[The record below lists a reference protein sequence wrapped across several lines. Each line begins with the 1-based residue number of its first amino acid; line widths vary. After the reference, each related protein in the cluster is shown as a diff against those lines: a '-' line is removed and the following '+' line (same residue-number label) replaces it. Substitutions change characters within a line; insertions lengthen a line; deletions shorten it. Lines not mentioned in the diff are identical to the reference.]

1 MIRRFTAY
9 YKPHRQL
16 FFWDMFCAFLVAVA
30 DLFYP
35 MITKN
40 IITTTFPTRMCAC
53 LSSGLLRCL
62 RSIS

>member
-40 IITTTFPTRMCAC
+40 IINRPKGSRSCA
-53 LSSGLLRCL
+53 RT
-62 RSIS
+62 